1 MTKTILKK
9 KTMTNNNF
17 NHLVH
22 LYDRAYKICKQVEEI
37 IQSGKIQELDDI
49 LRNKGEL
56 IKSILRFE
64 KTLKTSPE
72 EEIKRLELRRKIEEY
87 EKANIELLKN
97 KQAALKQELQ
107 KVAKGKKITGAYLSK
122 MSETYST
129 IDILE

>member
-1 MTKTILKK
+1 M
-9 KTMTNNNF
+9 
-17 NHLVH
+17 H

-122 MSETYST
+122 MPETYST
-129 IDILE
+129 IDIL